1 VNFLSNEKQ
10 QYGEDQIRVLEG
22 LEAVRLRPG
31 MYIGSTSSKG
41 LHHLVWEIVDNSIDE
56 HMGGFGKEI
65 NVTIHSDNSIT
76 VSDKGRGIPV
86 GIHKEKGIPTVEVVL
101 TVLHAG
107 GKFGGEG
114 SAYKSSGGLHGVG
127 SSVTNALS
135 ENFKV
140 TVRREGKIHYM
151 EFSRGETTKKLEV
164 IGDTDENDTGTTIWF
179 KPDRLIFKETTEFDY
194 QTIYNRLRECA
205 FLNAGLKITLTD
217 ERVVQEDG
225 EYQSAEFVFENGILD
240 YITYLN
246 RKRTPLHQNVIH
258 LTDIQDDIRVEVG
271 FQYTS
276 DYKEHITSF
285 TNNINTYEG
294 GTHETGFKSAIS
306 QVIKQIIDEKNLIKS
321 TQRDEQLESSDTRIG
336 LVSVISVKVPDPE
349 FEGQTKTKLGN
360 PEAKPVVQKIVQE
373 QFIKFLAEN
382 PKELNLILDKVM
394 ESYNERMTLKRAR
407 QAIRQQSKREDS
419 SFSLPPKLTDCRQST
434 PPELRELYIVEGDSA
449 GGTAKKAADSVFQAI
464 LPLRGKILN
473 VEKASL
479 KKILDNA
486 EIRNIAAAIG
496 AGMGDNFNIEDIRYH
511 KIVIMTDADVD
522 GSHIQTLLL
531 TFFYRYMK
539 PLIDN
544 GHIYIAQ
551 PPLYGIKRGSKIL
564 KFARNEEEL
573 ERAKIEFPSGFVQRY
588 KGLGEM
594 NANELEETTMN
605 PEQRILVRVRIEDA
619 ELVNDIFE
627 ALMGDTPAERKRFI
641 EENSHKADIDI

>member
-1 VNFLSNEKQ
+1 MSDKKQQ
-10 QYGEDQIRVLEG
+10 QYGADQIRVLEG

-56 HMGGFGKEI
+56 AMGGFGDEI
-65 NVTIHSDNSIT
+65 NVTIHQDNSISVT
-76 VSDKGRGIPV
+76 DRGRGIPV
-86 GIHKEKGIPTVEVVL
+86 AIHPEKGIPTVEVVL

-135 ENFKV
+135 EHMIV
-140 TVRREGKIHYM
+140 TVRREGKIHQID
-151 EFSRGETTKKLEV
+151 FSRGETIKPLTV
-164 IGDTDENDTGTTIWF
+164 IGETSLEDTGTTTWF
-179 KPDRLIFKETTEFDY
+179 KPDSEIFKESTEFDY
-194 QTIYNRLRECA
+194 QTIHNRLRECA

-217 ERVVQEDG
+217 ERVIQEDG
-225 EYQSAEFVFENGILD
+225 EYQNEVFFFEQGILD
-240 YITYLN
+240 YITFLN
-246 RKRTPLHQNVIH
+246 RKKTPLHQNVIH
-258 LTDIQDDIRVEVG
+258 LTDTIEDIRVEVG

-276 DYKEHITSF
+276 DYKEQITSF
-285 TNNINTYEG
+285 TNNIKTYEG
-294 GTHETGFKSAIS
+294 GTHETGFKTAIT
-306 QVIKQIIDEKNLIKS
+306 QALKQIIDEKNLIKS
-321 TQRDEQLESSDTRIG
+321 NQKDEQLEGSDTRIG
-336 LVSVISVKVPDPE
+336 LVGVISVKVPNPE

-360 PEAKPVVQKIVQE
+360 PEVRPLVQKIVQE
-373 QFIKFLAEN
+373 QFTKFLAEN
-382 PKELNLILDKVM
+382 PKELGLIIDKVM
-394 ESYNERMTLKRAR
+394 QSYNERMSLKRAR
-407 QAIRQQSKREDS
+407 QAIRQQNKREES
-419 SFSLPPKLTDCRQST
+419 SFTLPEKLTDCRQST

-449 GGTAKKAADSVFQAI
+449 GGTAKKAADSLFQAI

-473 VEKASL
+473 VEKATI
-479 KKILDNA
+479 KKIMENK
-486 EIRNIAAAIG
+486 EIENITNAIG
-496 AGMGDNFNIEDIRYH
+496 AGMGEDFNIEDVRYH
-511 KIVIMTDADVD
+511 KVVIMTDADVD
-522 GSHIQTLLL
+522 GSHIQILLL

-544 GHIYIAQ
+544 GYVYLAQ
-551 PPLYGIKRGSKIL
+551 PPLYGIKRGNKVME
-564 KFARNEEEL
+564 FARNDEEL
-573 ERAKIEFPSGFVQRY
+573 EVAKKKYPGGSVQRY

-605 PEQRILVRVRIEDA
+605 PEERILVRVTIEDA

-627 ALMGDTPAERKRFI
+627 ALMGDSPADRKRYI